1 MTALPPYYS
10 KISVKIN
17 QIPPG
22 LSDKILLCF
31 LGRMHKE
38 WDTTTKKPTLHNGMS
53 AESLTASVW
62 LCQRLAEL
70 PE

>member
-1 MTALPPYYS
+1 MTALYPYYS

-17 QIPPG
+17 QIPPNS
-22 LSDKILLCF
+22 SDKILLCF

-38 WDTTTKKPTLHNGMS
+38 WDTTKRPTLHNGMS

-70 PE
+70 S